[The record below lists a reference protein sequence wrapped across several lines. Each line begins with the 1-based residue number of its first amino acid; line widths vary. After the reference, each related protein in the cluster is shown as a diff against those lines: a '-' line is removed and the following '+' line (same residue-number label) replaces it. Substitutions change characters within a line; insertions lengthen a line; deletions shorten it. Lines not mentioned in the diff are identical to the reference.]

1 MLQKI
6 DNQKKRKKIV
16 EKNKD
21 TILSKPKKRKTQS
34 AINMCDKNKKKV
46 NSYSNCLYG
55 YLKLEDCVIKNCTN
69 KLHYSCQNNID
80 NVSFDSQFE
89 EKYGKAVAMN
99 LVKRRLHITSKLKE
113 TTVPV
118 IMNYT

>member
-1 MLQKI
+1 LNGQ
-6 DNQKKRKKIV
+6 
-16 EKNKD
+16 
-21 TILSKPKKRKTQS
+21 
-34 AINMCDKNKKKV
+34 
-46 NSYSNCLYG
+46 
-55 YLKLEDCVIKNCTN
+55 LKLEDYGMKNCTN
-69 KLHYSCQNNID
+69 KLRHLCQNNID